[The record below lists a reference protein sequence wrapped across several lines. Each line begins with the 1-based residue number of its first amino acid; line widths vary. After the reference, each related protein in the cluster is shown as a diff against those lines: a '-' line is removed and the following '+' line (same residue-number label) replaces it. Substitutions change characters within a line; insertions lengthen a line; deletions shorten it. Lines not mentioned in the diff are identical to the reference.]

1 MMAQKES
8 SSTAKKPRRFPRSI
22 AGMLSITGE
31 FISQSS
37 FGNVVQVIYRIWF
50 LASFELGCNKLNH
63 LNEMKFWNDWICASL
78 FRYGIKGFKCMDY
91 SNNLPE
97 FETWLVITDLSRRV
111 LLGFKLA
118 ELALKP
124 PLVLI
129 LWREE
134 ENSTPKKSTAGK
146 SIHLYVQV
154 GGQAYLHSANLD
166 TGAWSTTM
174 FTEGSASVEVE

>member
-63 LNEMKFWNDWICASL
+63 LNEMKF
-78 FRYGIKGFKCMDY
+78 
-91 SNNLPE
+91 
-97 FETWLVITDLSRRV
+97 
-111 LLGFKLA
+111 
-118 ELALKP
+118 
-124 PLVLI
+124 
-129 LWREE
+129 
-134 ENSTPKKSTAGK
+134 
-146 SIHLYVQV
+146 
-154 GGQAYLHSANLD
+154 
-166 TGAWSTTM
+166 
-174 FTEGSASVEVE
+174 